1 MTEQSMLGIIEK
13 FSNQAEEV
21 IANSELKDMYLVID
35 KQYDLMVNIISKR
48 NLYEFGIDNLIR
60 NTIISIVDE
69 VNEYQSMYL
78 KQSYRVY
85 KDIEETFELID
96 ALHFVIQLQFF
107 IYIKHKG
114 YSLHDLTNKDVKDDI
129 IYETRR
135 LFDDPL
141 ISQYIV
147 NSNIH
152 EALMLQLS
160 EVLEYIP
167 WKHWKTYTQFDYD
180 NCSKQVSMLYDLL
193 IQSLLV
199 YINYQDVIKYYVIK
213 NIENFDRQVRG
224 Y

>member
-1 MTEQSMLGIIEK
+1 MTEQSMLGVIEK

-147 NSNIH
+147 NSNIY

-180 NCSKQVSMLYDLL
+180 TCSKQVSMLYDLL

>member
-1 MTEQSMLGIIEK
+1 MTEQSMLGVIEK

-21 IANSELKDMYLVID
+21 IANSELKGMYLVID

-199 YINYQDVIKYYVIK
+199 YINYQDIIKYYVIK

>member
-1 MTEQSMLGIIEK
+1 MTEQSMLGVIEK

-78 KQSYRVY
+78 KQSYRMY

-147 NSNIH
+147 NSNIY

-180 NCSKQVSMLYDLL
+180 TCSKQVSMLYDLL

>member
-1 MTEQSMLGIIEK
+1 MTEQSMLGVIEK

-199 YINYQDVIKYYVIK
+199 YINYQDIIKYYVIK
-213 NIENFDRQVRG
+213 NIENFDRQIRG

>member
-1 MTEQSMLGIIEK
+1 MTEQSMLGVIEK

-180 NCSKQVSMLYDLL
+180 TCSKQVSMLYDLL

-199 YINYQDVIKYYVIK
+199 YINYQDIIKYYVIK
-213 NIENFDRQVRG
+213 NIENFDRQIRG

>member
-1 MTEQSMLGIIEK
+1 MTEQSMLGVIEK

-199 YINYQDVIKYYVIK
+199 YINYQDIIKYYVIK

>member
-1 MTEQSMLGIIEK
+1 MTEQSMLGVIEK

-69 VNEYQSMYL
+69 VNEYQYMYL

-147 NSNIH
+147 NNNIH

-199 YINYQDVIKYYVIK
+199 YINYQDIIKYYVIK

>member
-1 MTEQSMLGIIEK
+1 MHYIL
-13 FSNQAEEV
+13 
-21 IANSELKDMYLVID
+21 
-35 KQYDLMVNIISKR
+35 
-48 NLYEFGIDNLIR
+48 LY
-60 NTIISIVDE
+60 
-69 VNEYQSMYL
+69 
-78 KQSYRVY
+78 SYSSLY
-85 KDIEETFELID
+85 T
-96 ALHFVIQLQFF
+96 
-107 IYIKHKG
+107 KHKG

-152 EALMLQLS
+152 EALLLQLS
-160 EVLEYIP
+160 EVLEYI

-199 YINYQDVIKYYVIK
+199 YINYQDIIKYYVIK
-213 NIENFDRQVRG
+213 NENFDRQVRG

>member
-1 MTEQSMLGIIEK
+1 MTEQSMLGVIEK

-69 VNEYQSMYL
+69 VNEYQYMYL
-78 KQSYRVY
+78 KQTYRVY

-135 LFDDPL
+135 LFDVPL

-199 YINYQDVIKYYVIK
+199 YINYQDIIKYYVIK

>member
-1 MTEQSMLGIIEK
+1 MTEQSMLGVIEK

-96 ALHFVIQLQFF
+96 ALHFVIQLQFL

-199 YINYQDVIKYYVIK
+199 YINYQDIIKYYVIK

>member
-1 MTEQSMLGIIEK
+1 MTEQSMLGVIEK

-69 VNEYQSMYL
+69 VNEYQYMYL

-199 YINYQDVIKYYVIK
+199 YINYQDIIKYYVIK

>member
-1 MTEQSMLGIIEK
+1 MTEQSMLGVIEK

-69 VNEYQSMYL
+69 VNEYQYMYL

-96 ALHFVIQLQFF
+96 ALHFVIQLQFL

-147 NSNIH
+147 NNNIH

-199 YINYQDVIKYYVIK
+199 YINYQDIIKYYVIK

>member
-1 MTEQSMLGIIEK
+1 MTEQSMLGVIKK

-85 KDIEETFELID
+85 KNIEETFELID

-199 YINYQDVIKYYVIK
+199 YINYQDIIKYYVIK

>member
-1 MTEQSMLGIIEK
+1 MTEQSMLGVIEK

-69 VNEYQSMYL
+69 VNEYQYMYL

-199 YINYQDVIKYYVIK
+199 YINYQDIIKYYVIK
-213 NIENFDRQVRG
+213 NIENFDRQIRG

>member
-1 MTEQSMLGIIEK
+1 MTEQSMLGVIKK

-199 YINYQDVIKYYVIK
+199 YINYQDIIKYYVIK

>member
-1 MTEQSMLGIIEK
+1 MTEQSMLGVIEK

-48 NLYEFGIDNLIR
+48 DLYEFGIDNLIR

-69 VNEYQSMYL
+69 VNEYQYMYL

-199 YINYQDVIKYYVIK
+199 YINYQDIIKYYVIK

>member
-1 MTEQSMLGIIEK
+1 MTEQSMLGVIEK

-69 VNEYQSMYL
+69 VNEYQYMYL

-129 IYETRR
+129 IYETGR

-199 YINYQDVIKYYVIK
+199 YINYQDIIKYYVIK

>member
-1 MTEQSMLGIIEK
+1 MTEQSMLGVIEK

-69 VNEYQSMYL
+69 VNEYQYMYL

-147 NSNIH
+147 NSNH
-152 EALMLQLS
+152 
-160 EVLEYIP
+160 
-167 WKHWKTYTQFDYD
+167 T
-180 NCSKQVSMLYDLL
+180 
-193 IQSLLV
+193 
-199 YINYQDVIKYYVIK
+199 
-213 NIENFDRQVRG
+213 
-224 Y
+224 

>member
-147 NSNIH
+147 NSNIY

-180 NCSKQVSMLYDLL
+180 TCSKQVSMLYDLL

>member
-1 MTEQSMLGIIEK
+1 MTEQSMLGVIEK

-69 VNEYQSMYL
+69 VNEYQYMYL

-193 IQSLLV
+193 IHSLLV
-199 YINYQDVIKYYVIK
+199 YINYQDIIKYYVIK

>member
-1 MTEQSMLGIIEK
+1 MTEQSMLGVIEK

-180 NCSKQVSMLYDLL
+180 TCSKQVSMLYDLL

-199 YINYQDVIKYYVIK
+199 YINYQDIIKYYVIK

>member
-1 MTEQSMLGIIEK
+1 MTEQSMLGVMEK

-199 YINYQDVIKYYVIK
+199 YINYQDIIKYYVIK
-213 NIENFDRQVRG
+213 NIENFDRQIRG